1 MMLWTLQA
9 FLYELPFPKHFT
21 DAPFIAERF
30 KKELTSLF
38 RPVPEVNKWVFAAL
52 NLPKSIRSLRREKRP
67 VESQSLLRNVEPL
80 PEAKTNKSSKTLP
93 FHASAKHE
101 Y

>member
-38 RPVPEVNKWVFAAL
+38 RPVPEVNK
-52 NLPKSIRSLRREKRP
+52 
-67 VESQSLLRNVEPL
+67 
-80 PEAKTNKSSKTLP
+80 
-93 FHASAKHE
+93 
-101 Y
+101 